1 MKQPVDDAMRWHSF
15 PQQDSGECGSLWG
28 RWAHRVAIAIG
39 VVGFGAMVVGS
50 APMVGDAAAQSQE
63 TPAQRCARQT
73 AEYNQAQEALWR
85 ASHPGQQLDGQPW
98 PPYVCA
104 DVPSPSVP
112 VSPGGGSGATP
123 GTGQV
128 PGRTHRW
135 DGFGGDQGQYADDM
149 RLGDLGSPHT
159 GLADRMD
166 NRRQSSGAEAAP
178 ESARSN
184 VPSRVP
190 RWVSVDDGRGSV
202 RSVRVVDDVR
212 GPMVVDDR
220 GVATGEVVVDDPVL
234 GNRVVS
240 GGAGVAG
247 QQLAGPRRDDAPAA
261 SPTERTQPRPS
272 DGMDPSLL
280 SGGEDDEPGIGDA
293 GRGPVA
299 PLGAAGVLAG
309 MAGALVRGRRGREGR
324 GGREVPRVSV
334 QYPWGTQQTLFMLT
348 SPESDRVQRFA
359 LDVPEGG
366 RAYVR
371 DDGGVDVVDADGRV
385 VRQVDRPWA
394 FDAAGRPVATHYEVD
409 PDSGDLVQV
418 VEPSDDAVYPIVA
431 DPSKNETR
439 TNPVTGQEA
448 IRTDDGQWLVPHE
461 RQDGSGRTDWTI
473 QDDEG
478 LHQQSVAGMEWDED
492 GNPQNIR
499 TIDNSQVDLPQQDR
513 MDWANR
519 TGTNQGDNIDN
530 SLINNDDGTFSDPT
544 QGTTVPGYYNE
555 QTDQRTFDN
564 PDGTSVTEH
573 HRGDGTQNWTRDD
586 PNGQT
591 QEAVS
596 QLDWQD
602 NGSPTNVEQIDNSQ
616 TQLPPQDGADD
627 RAWGNATQTQTPV
640 DGQFQDDQ
648 GRWHD
653 GARHAD
659 GYDTPVY
666 RQTDGTLIGG
676 TANDQGGTD
685 WVATNTQGQQATIR
699 ELEWNDNGDPVVRRQ
714 DDFAEPD
721 KPNPGYWER
730 VRNNLPLTG
739 ASTIQAG
746 MIDTTREGFATQGF
760 TQELPERGRL
770 GIAARAA
777 RFGVY
782 GAGAGAALGTAA
794 DISGG
799 MDREEAV
806 ATNTAGAVAG
816 LVIGAGVTAFAGP
829 LLGFAAGNAASAL
842 VTPALQMWWED

>member
-1 MKQPVDDAMRWHSF
+1 
-15 PQQDSGECGSLWG
+15 
-28 RWAHRVAIAIG
+28 
-39 VVGFGAMVVGS
+39 MVVGS

-85 ASHPGQQLDGQPW
+85 ASHPGQQLVGQPW

-166 NRRQSSGAEAAP
+166 NRGQSSGAEAAP

-202 RSVRVVDDVR
+202 RSVRVVDGES

-220 GVATGEVVVDDPVL
+220 GVATGEVVVDDPIV

-272 DGMDPSLL
+272 DGMDPSLPAGGVDD
-280 SGGEDDEPGIGDA
+280 SPSGEDDEPGIGDA

-309 MAGALVRGRRGREGR
+309 MAAALVRGRRGRGGP
-324 GGREVPRVSV
+324 GGREAPRVSV
-334 QYPWGTQQTLFMLT
+334 RYPWGTEQTVFMLT

-431 DPSKNETR
+431 DPKTSEIPGQRFMTQSQGD
-439 TNPVTGQEA
+439 TVLTSPGTVTTYMAPYDVYPAVIDLDSNDQTLWSGTTGGISIA
-448 IRTDDGQWLVPHE
+448 P
-461 RQDGSGRTDWTI
+461 DGSQLYIPDENATGYLVGGYNYQVRATRARAVGETI
-473 QDDEG
+473 VTIGEQKYKAVTWKYDYEYRVQRIDAAREADG
-478 LHQQSVAGMEWDED
+478 GVIIPIINEWSEWR
-492 GNPQNIR
+492 PL
-499 TIDNSQVDLPQQDR
+499 NSDLR
-513 MDWANR
+513 HSLVANR
-519 TGTNQGDNIDN
+519 VIV
-530 SLINNDDGTFSDPT
+530 LPT
-544 QGTTVPGYYNE
+544 P
-555 QTDQRTFDN
+555 
-564 PDGTSVTEH
+564 
-573 HRGDGTQNWTRDD
+573 
-586 PNGQT
+586 
-591 QEAVS
+591 
-596 QLDWQD
+596 
-602 NGSPTNVEQIDNSQ
+602 
-616 TQLPPQDGADD
+616 
-627 RAWGNATQTQTPV
+627 
-640 DGQFQDDQ
+640 
-648 GRWHD
+648 
-653 GARHAD
+653 
-659 GYDTPVY
+659 
-666 RQTDGTLIGG
+666 
-676 TANDQGGTD
+676 
-685 WVATNTQGQQATIR
+685 
-699 ELEWNDNGDPVVRRQ
+699 
-714 DDFAEPD
+714 
-721 KPNPGYWER
+721 
-730 VRNNLPLTG
+730 
-739 ASTIQAG
+739 
-746 MIDTTREGFATQGF
+746 
-760 TQELPERGRL
+760 
-770 GIAARAA
+770 
-777 RFGVY
+777 
-782 GAGAGAALGTAA
+782 
-794 DISGG
+794 
-799 MDREEAV
+799 
-806 ATNTAGAVAG
+806 
-816 LVIGAGVTAFAGP
+816 
-829 LLGFAAGNAASAL
+829 
-842 VTPALQMWWED
+842 